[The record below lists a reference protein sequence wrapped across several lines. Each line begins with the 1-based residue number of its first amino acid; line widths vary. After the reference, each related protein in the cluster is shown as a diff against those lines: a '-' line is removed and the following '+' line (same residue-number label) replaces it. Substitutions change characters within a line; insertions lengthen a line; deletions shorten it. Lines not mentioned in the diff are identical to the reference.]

1 MQHWIYTAVYLDV
14 CLVARSYL
22 SSSKTIE
29 SLETRQTREKCL
41 SSFNAALY
49 VIFITA
55 FLVDFFLGTDA
66 ISVSAGAVLSA
77 VMTGLLTW
85 SFRKMSKL
93 LSMLQSRGIK
103 VRRKTILVQ
112 LVLLGFIS
120 VLDIVYVSS
129 KIRFWKDCTDD
140 KIDESWAGVVT
151 RVFSMTVMLMWRFV
165 ALTMCVFYLGHA
177 KTYSQHDI
185 TAIEYDFQRAIC
197 IEDDEPLSDLSDYD
211 DEDESTSSDSEL
223 AITRVKRNNNV
234 LNSKRQEARKRELLM
249 ALLSISKGDFN
260 SRQVET
266 SMSSRSTVS
275 SKFLQLIHTPPRT
288 RPSS

>member
-1 MQHWIYTAVYLDV
+1 M
-14 CLVARSYL
+14 
-22 SSSKTIE
+22 
-29 SLETRQTREKCL
+29 
-41 SSFNAALY
+41 
-49 VIFITA
+49 
-55 FLVDFFLGTDA
+55 
-66 ISVSAGAVLSA
+66 
-77 VMTGLLTW
+77 
-85 SFRKMSKL
+85 
-93 LSMLQSRGIK
+93 
-103 VRRKTILVQ
+103 RRKTILVQ

-120 VLDIVYVSS
+120 VLDTVYVGS

-140 KIDESWAGVVT
+140 VIDESWAGVVT

-177 KTYSQHDI
+177 KNYTQNDI

-223 AITRVKRNNNV
+223 AITRVKRINNV

-260 SRQVET
+260 PRQIET

-275 SKFLQLIHTPPRT
+275 SKFLQLIHTPPQT
-288 RPSS
+288 RPSSYSGVNVS